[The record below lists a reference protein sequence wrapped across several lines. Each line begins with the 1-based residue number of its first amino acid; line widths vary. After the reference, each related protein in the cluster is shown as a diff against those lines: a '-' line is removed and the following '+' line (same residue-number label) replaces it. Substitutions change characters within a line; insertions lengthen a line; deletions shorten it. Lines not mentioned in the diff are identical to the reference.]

1 MNRKRIPT
9 SIIMHI
15 VLKFST
21 IKCLEES
28 SNIDIEQEKRPP
40 STLGTRS
47 QKSLLEDYTYEI
59 DLLR

>member
-1 MNRKRIPT
+1 
-9 SIIMHI
+9 MHI

-28 SNIDIEQEKRPP
+28 SNLDIEQEKRPP